1 MKRASTV
8 PSTAGLYG
16 RNYLANAAGDLVIV
30 LLNLFTPI
38 EFFKEW
44 QTFLFQGGGGR
55 LLAIFFPAIFILA
68 TVLQYII
75 QRPIVSFI
83 QQVRSGRQPAADL
96 QLRARRRLV
105 NLPLILAVVNL
116 IMWTAVTLLFMLVL
130 YLITSIGVITAVYI
144 FFRGV
149 IIGFMAS
156 FLSFFLIDD
165 YNRTRLV
172 PVFFPHGRL
181 AEVPGTV
188 KISIH
193 RKIRVLYSA
202 GTAFSMAIL
211 MGTLLLLQW
220 QMEDALVSA
229 VDFGRGIVVFTGVLF
244 AIFIVVALGLHLMV
258 TKTISAPVKAMMALV
273 RKVRRGEFQHK
284 VQVVSNDELGVL
296 GDGMNEMTEGLLERE
311 RMRRSLHLAREVQ
324 QALLPRHPPDVSG
337 LDISGASVYCDE
349 TGGDYFDFIA
359 SGQKSI
365 GSVGVVIG
373 DVAGHGISAA
383 LLMATARAFLR
394 QRSVQPGSLARVVSD
409 VNRLLAHD
417 VEDTG
422 GFMTLFYLTIDG
434 KQRKLGWVRA
444 GHDPAILYDPVR
456 DVFEPLGGAGI
467 ALGINPD
474 ARYEHYEKDKLA
486 KGQIILLATDGVWEA
501 RNPDGEMFGKDSIC
515 RVVRQNAA
523 VSAGEILTAVFDN
536 LNRHAGSQRP
546 EDDMTMIVIKVTD
559 D

>member
-1 MKRASTV
+1 M
-8 PSTAGLYG
+8 PSMAGLYM
-16 RNYLANAAGDLVIV
+16 RNYLANAAGDLVII

-44 QTFLFQGGGGR
+44 QTFLLQGGGGR
-55 LLAIFFPAIFILA
+55 LLVIFFPAIFILA

-75 QRPIVSFI
+75 QRPIVSFSR
-83 QQVRSGRQPAADL
+83 QVRSGRQPAADL
-96 QLRARRRLV
+96 ALRARRRLV

-165 YNRTRLV
+165 YSRTRLV

-244 AIFIVVALGLHLMV
+244 AIFLVVALGLHLMV
-258 TKTISAPVKAMMALV
+258 TKTISAPIKAMMALV

-284 VQVVSNDELGVL
+284 VQVVSNDELGIL
-296 GDGMNEMTEGLLERE
+296 GDGMNEMTAGLVERE
-311 RMRRSLHLAREVQ
+311 RMRRSLDMAREVQ
-324 QALLPRHPPDVSG
+324 QALLPRHPPAVSG
-337 LDISGASVYCDE
+337 LDIACISVYCDE
-349 TGGDYFDFIA
+349 TGGDYFDFIDHGRESA
-359 SGQKSI
+359 
-365 GSVGVVIG
+365 GSVSVVIG

-394 QRSVQPGSLARVVSD
+394 QRSVQPGSLSRVVSD
-409 VNRLLAHD
+409 VNRLLAPD
-417 VEDTG
+417 VEESG

-434 KQRKLGWVRA
+434 KGRKLNWVRA
-444 GHDPAILYDPVR
+444 GHDPAIFYDPAA
-456 DVFEPLGGAGI
+456 DVFEPLHGAGM
-467 ALGINPD
+467 ALGVNPD
-474 ARYEHYEKDKLA
+474 AHYEHCEKDNLA
-486 KGQIILLATDGVWEA
+486 KGQIIVLATDGVWEA
-501 RNPDGEMFGKDSIC
+501 RNSGGKMFGKDSIY
-515 RVVRQNAA
+515 RVVRQKAA
-523 VSAGEILTAVFDN
+523 VSAGEILAAVFDD
-536 LNRHAGSQRP
+536 LNRFAGAQRA
-546 EDDMTMIVIKVTD
+546 EDDMTMVVIKVD
-559 D
+559 